1 MTAINLDS
9 VRSSLTEARTRLVHQ
24 LGELGSEETGE
35 LRSDV
40 VFGDGFADAAAATAE
55 RTEVLGLV
63 DNLKKQLDEVDGALA
78 RLDSGEYGKCEN
90 CGRDISAARLE
101 ARPEAT
107 LCIDCKSLQEAQE
120 RKLRT
125 S

>member
-9 VRSSLTEARTRLVHQ
+9 VRSSLTEARTRLVRQ

-78 RLDSGEYGKCEN
+78 RIDSGEYGKCSN
-90 CGRDISAARLE
+90 CGREISAARLE

-107 LCIDCKSLQEAQE
+107 LCIDCKS
-120 RKLRT
+120 KLA

>member
-1 MTAINLDS
+1 MTINLDS
-9 VRSSLTEARTRLVHQ
+9 VRSSLSEARTRLVHQ

-35 LRSDV
+35 LRPDV
-40 VFGDGFADAAAATAE
+40 TFGDGFADAAAATAE

-63 DNLKKQLDEVDGALA
+63 ENLKTQLDDIDSALS
-78 RLDSGEYGKCEN
+78 RIDSGEYGKCEN
-90 CGRDISAARLE
+90 CGRDITAARLE

-107 LCIDCKSLQEAQE
+107 LCIDCKSKQA
-120 RKLRT
+120 

>member
-1 MTAINLDS
+1 MTALNLDS
-9 VRSSLTEARTRLVHQ
+9 VRSSLTEARTRLVRQ

-78 RLDSGEYGKCEN
+78 RIDSGEYGKCSN
-90 CGRDISAARLE
+90 CGREISAARLE

-107 LCIDCKSLQEAQE
+107 LCIDCKS
-120 RKLRT
+120 KLA

>member
-9 VRSSLTEARTRLVHQ
+9 VRSGLTEARTRLVHQ

-78 RLDSGEYGKCEN
+78 RIDSGEYGKCEN
-90 CGRDISAARLE
+90 CARDISPARLE

-107 LCIDCKSLQEAQE
+107 LCIECKS
-120 RKLRT
+120 KLV